1 MPAFVITRD
10 SAREP
15 ERSDVYR
22 NAIAGPGEAH
32 HGGCIV
38 RGAGNA
44 YLAQVRPRG
53 ERVVLSRFPGAASVR
68 AFIGSAT
75 FQTLRAVREGA
86 ADLAMRLVAA

>member
-1 MPAFVITRD
+1 MPAFVIAKD
-10 SAREP
+10 SAGDP
-15 ERSDVYR
+15 ERRALYS

-32 HGGCIV
+32 DGGCIV

-44 YLAQVRPRG
+44 YLAQVRPQG
-53 ERVVLSRFPGAASVR
+53 ERVVRSRFPGAASVR
-68 AFIGSAT
+68 ASIGSAT